1 MKIILILFSLLL
13 CHTAIA
19 QKIAKKLAKI
29 QTLEQ
34 ANVFIT
40 ANPSL
45 KSEILE
51 LDSEKDTLAIYKKL
65 YQTPSKEVLRDGKE
79 RLYKIVEEKTMYAFR
94 TSYIFLNPNR
104 LTVPIDSLQK
114 AIIKQYEQGTPFP
127 VLAQTY
133 SMDGN
138 KENGGDL
145 GWFKEGMMVSEF
157 QEAIRKHKKGDI
169 FALDLIKQGW
179 YYVCLKTYDNKAIK
193 NLKVLEVI
201 LPNTP

>member
-1 MKIILILFSLLL
+1 MKSILILFSLLL
-13 CHTAIA
+13 CHTTIA
-19 QKIAKKLAKI
+19 QKIAKQLAKI

-34 ANVFIT
+34 ANAFIT

-51 LDSEKDTLAIYKKL
+51 LDSEKDTFAIYKKL
-65 YQTPSKEVLRDGKE
+65 YETPSKEVLRDGK
-79 RLYKIVEEKTMYAFR
+79 RHLYKIVQEKTIYAFR

-114 AIIKQYEQGTPFP
+114 AIINQYKQGTPFA
-127 VLAQTY
+127 VLARKY
-133 SMDGN
+133 GMDGN

-145 GWFKEGMMVSEF
+145 GWFKEGMMVREF
-157 QEAIRKHKKGDI
+157 QEAIRKHKKGDV
-169 FALDLIKQGW
+169 FSLDLIKQGW
-179 YYVCLKTYDNKAIK
+179 YYVCLKTHDNKAIK
-193 NLKVLEVI
+193 NLKVLEII